1 MGRLATVL
9 RSGYQMC
16 RMNME
21 HLTRRTNIDSTE
33 TATLKS
39 VSLVWVLAL
48 VSVFSLLLR
57 LMGRDLRTYVRDHT
71 NGIFGRGA

>member
-9 RSGYQMC
+9 RIGYQMC

-21 HLTRRTNIDSTE
+21 HLTRRTNIGSTD

-39 VSLVWVLAL
+39 VSLDWGVNIG
-48 VSVFSLLLR
+48 SCFPSLR
-57 LMGRDLRTYVRDHT
+57 LVGRELRTYVCDHT
-71 NGIFGRGA
+71 SGILGRGT